1 VLAGVPASTLRS
13 WVHGRSFPVRG
24 GVRQSAAIIRLPR
37 SSRGFLSFTNLV
49 EAHVLSAM
57 RRRYELKLDAVRR
70 AVAYLRRELGV
81 DHPLATEKF
90 KTDGV
95 DLFVDRVEKLVNVT
109 RGGQLA
115 MRDVIDASLDRVE
128 YDRAGRAMRLFPIV
142 RREASNDDR
151 YIVIDPRRAFGRPVI
166 SGTAVPVDDIAAR
179 FGEGDSI
186 PDLARDYDVEAA
198 MVEEALRASAKAA

>member
-1 VLAGVPASTLRS
+1 
-13 WVHGRSFPVRG
+13 
-24 GVRQSAAIIRLPR
+24 
-37 SSRGFLSFTNLV
+37 
-49 EAHVLSAM
+49 M
-57 RRRYELKLDAVRR
+57 RRRHELKLDAVRR
-70 AVAYLRRELGV
+70 AVGYLRRELGV

-142 RREASNDDR
+142 RREASNDR

-166 SGTAVPVDDIAAR
+166 SGTAVTGGRHRCAVRRRR
-179 FGEGDSI
+179 FDSGSR
-186 PDLARDYDVEAA
+186 P
-198 MVEEALRASAKAA
+198 